1 MTREDYKVDDIG
13 VSILEILEKDSRIS
27 DENIA
32 NQLDITPEKVR
43 LYIEKFKK
51 DGIIVRYTT
60 HINWERIRKDELVH
74 ALIEVQ
80 LTPQRG
86 TGFDAIAEQIYR
98 FDEVCSVVLLS
109 GGYDLLVSI
118 EGPSLQYVALF
129 VAEKLSVIEGVNST
143 VTHFRLRT
151 YKENGQILVGHSS
164 SKRLPYSF

>member
-1 MTREDYKVDDIG
+1 MTREKYPIDDIG
-13 VSILEILEKDSRIS
+13 VSILEILEHDSRIS
-27 DENIA
+27 DEDIA
-32 NQLDITPEKVR
+32 GQLDIPPQEVR
-43 LYIEKFKK
+43 TRINKYKN
-51 DGIIVRYTT
+51 DGVIVRYTT
-60 HINWERIRKDELVH
+60 HVNWERIRKDEVVH

-129 VAEKLSVIEGVNST
+129 VAEKLSVIDGVNST

-151 YKENGQILVGHSS
+151 YKENGQILVGESS